1 MYNGTMQKKRLDVLM
16 VEKGLVESRNQ
27 AQRLIMAGEVLVNGE
42 LPSRPSE
49 VFSDDVAITLKEN
62 PPFLSRGGEKLEG
75 ALQAF
80 HLTNLEGKICA
91 DIGASTGGFTDCLLQ
106 HGAQKVYAVDVGY
119 GQLHWKLRNDARVV
133 VMEKTNARNLQK
145 LPEAM
150 DMVVVDVSFISL
162 RTLFPVLKNLL
173 KKNEAEM
180 ITLIK
185 PQFEAGR
192 QEAARGRGVIRDHTI
207 HRRVLESVLGDAQEQ
222 GLYLHGLIQS
232 PIKGPK
238 GNIEFLAHFRQ
249 VPAAG
254 NPETLI
260 GQVMESMGQ
269 VNDLK

>member
-1 MYNGTMQKKRLDVLM
+1 MEKKRLDLVM
-16 VEKGLVESRNQ
+16 EERGLAHSRSL
-27 AQRLIMAGEVLVNGE
+27 AQRLIMEGAVRVNGQVCLKAAQKVDAQDVIE
-42 LPSRPSE
+42 LAE
-49 VFSDDVAITLKEN
+49 
-62 PPFLSRGGEKLEG
+62 PPRFVSRGGEKLLA
-75 ALQAF
+75 ALEAF
-80 HLTNLEGKICA
+80 ELTDLAGRICV
-91 DIGASTGGFTDCLLQ
+91 DVGASTGGFTDCLLQ
-106 HGAQKVYAVDVGY
+106 HGAVKVYAIDVGY
-119 GQLHWKLRNDARVV
+119 GVLDWKLRNDARVV

-162 RTLFPVLKNLL
+162 HTLFPVLKNLL

-185 PQFEAGR
+185 PQFEAGK

-254 NPETLI
+254 SPETLI
-260 GQVMESMGQ
+260 GQVMENMGQ